1 MHSDVYIEL
10 GLKQNLPD
18 PDSFM
23 YTHSSLSKIFVSIH
37 ISEDA
42 YMQTSGKVS
51 TEASVS
57 R

>member
-18 PDSFM
+18 PDSFT
-23 YTHSSLSKIFVSIH
+23 YTHSSLSKIFGSVH